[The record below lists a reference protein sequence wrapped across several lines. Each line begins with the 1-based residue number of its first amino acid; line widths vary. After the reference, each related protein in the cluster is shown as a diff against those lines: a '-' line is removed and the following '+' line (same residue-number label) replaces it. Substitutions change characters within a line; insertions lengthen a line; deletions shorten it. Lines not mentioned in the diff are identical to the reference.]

1 LKTDVGVSGKMHD
14 VTYIDGNPGIYTR
27 ESNSSV
33 YLDNFYAG
41 NFYTSV
47 SEIDSIQLV
56 STNITCNGLD
66 NGNISVLV
74 YGGTS
79 PYTYNWDDGNQMQ
92 NRNNLSPG
100 WYKVTVT
107 DDEGQSII
115 DSDTLELSGV
125 VTDDSIDITVIG
137 GIIEYSYLW
146 SNDSTSQD
154 LTGLDDGTYS
164 VVVTDAND
172 CTIGDSYEVSTLP
185 SPPAEGGG
193 DPPPEPIR
201 KKCHASNGKVKVK
214 NGRIQ

>member
-1 LKTDVGVSGKMHD
+1 
-14 VTYIDGNPGIYTR
+14 
-27 ESNSSV
+27 
-33 YLDNFYAG
+33 
-41 NFYTSV
+41 
-47 SEIDSIQLV
+47 
-56 STNITCNGLD
+56 
-66 NGNISVLV
+66 
-74 YGGTS
+74 
-79 PYTYNWDDGNQMQ
+79 MQ

-115 DSDTLELSGV
+115 DSTLITQPDTLELSGV

-137 GIIEYSYLW
+137 GITEYSYLW
-146 SNDSTSQD
+146 SNASTSQD
-154 LTGLDDGTYS
+154 LTGLEDGTYS
-164 VVVTDAND
+164 VVVTDANG
-172 CTIGDSYEVSTLP
+172 CIIGDSYEVSTLP